1 MFSPSTFASKAT
13 RVTRAVY
20 VGVLSFFAFS
30 FVSSSNVYANAQG
43 NTRIQSV
50 QNESVAQRNTALPFD
65 SSVAAPAGAPTGA
78 TAGATAGA
86 TIDAPPVV
94 KSNTTPEGA
103 LYPQKMAQQDFDLN
117 LLALREASMSN
128 DDAVAVPLSSRL
140 LALSSFPAT
149 TVEVAPLLRA
159 YIEYFGIKPLLFDAA
174 GSVREEIP
182 EDTLQKVRG
191 FLRRYAGSA
200 LADRMRND
208 YLLVLGAQKD
218 WDNFEAHRRLF
229 TLGDDV
235 KVKIYAL
242 AARAQ
247 RGENVAAAARA
258 LLVDPRQ
265 YGNAG
270 IDLITLLAE
279 QKQFSAQDI
288 WGQMRLTYR
297 VNRHSMAKEIA
308 KALGADA
315 PASYLLDEAALR
327 PLILLT
333 DSPHTVNAV
342 NAPNTAMGPQLI
354 LLALTQMARY
364 NPRGAATAFAPL
376 APQLTANQRAIGWLI
391 IAHWGAVDRCPEALH
406 WYSLTKGA
414 HISNNSMEW
423 RARAALFAGSWKE
436 VRAAIETMPAA
447 LQAQPTWVYWLARAL
462 QEPRESVALA
472 GNATATNPNASASS
486 LATSTAQNQARAKAL
501 FTKIASGFDFYGLLA
516 REALGRSLVLP
527 ERAIV
532 TPAEV
537 AAMSQR
543 TGFALTQ
550 RLYAA
555 GLYFEGS
562 REWNWLLRGMGDR
575 QLVAA
580 AHYAKQQG
588 LYDRAVNTADRTR
601 REHDFSLRYPT
612 PSLEIVTRNAKD
624 ADVDLNWVYG
634 LIRQESRF
642 LTKAQSGVG
651 AVGLMQVMPRTAQL
665 VVRKIGL
672 DGFEL
677 EKLADIQSNTQ
688 IGTRYLDML
697 YEQFDGSE
705 VLATA
710 GYNAGPR
717 RAKKWQEAL
726 SRTLEG
732 AIFIETIPF
741 DETRTYVKNVLANA
755 LYYDAILSKEGRN
768 RHSLLSTLGQ
778 ITPSSPEVQIT
789 KDLP

>member
-1 MFSPSTFASKAT
+1 MFSPSTFASKAA

-30 FVSSSNVYANAQG
+30 FVYSSNVYAHAQG

-50 QNESVAQRNTALPFD
+50 QNESAAQRNTALPFD

-78 TAGATAGA
+78 TAGATIA
-86 TIDAPPVV
+86 APPAE
-94 KSNTTPEGA
+94 SNTTPERA
-103 LYPQKMAQQDFDLN
+103 LYPQQMTQQDFDLN
-117 LLALREASMSN
+117 LLALREASMRN

-159 YIEYFGIKPLLFDAA
+159 YIEYFGIRPLLFDTA

-182 EDTLQKVRG
+182 EDTLQKVRA
-191 FLRRYAGSA
+191 FLMRYAGSA

-218 WDNFEAHRRLF
+218 WDNFEAHHRLF

-270 IDLITLLAE
+270 IDLITLLAQ

-327 PLILLT
+327 PLMLLT

-364 NPRGAATAFAPL
+364 NPKGAATAFAPL

-391 IAHWGAVDRCPEALH
+391 IAYWGAVDRCPEALH

-423 RARAALFAGSWKE
+423 RARAALFSGSWKE
-436 VRAAIETMPAA
+436 VCAAIEAMPAP

-462 QEPRESVALA
+462 QEQSESVALA
-472 GNATATNPNASASS
+472 GNTTNPNASASS

-532 TPAEV
+532 TQAEV

-575 QLVAA
+575 QLVAV

-677 EKLADIQSNTQ
+677 ARLADIQSNTQ

-697 YEQFDGSE
+697 YEQFDRSE

-717 RAKKWQEAL
+717 RAKQWQEAL
-726 SRTLEG
+726 PRTVEG

-768 RHSLLSTLGQ
+768 RHSLLSTLGR
-778 ITPSSPEVQIT
+778 IPPSSPEVQIT